1 MQFFI
6 SGFQHS
12 YTYIGSGVR
21 GLAIIYLIVLRQEI
35 EEMQISGA
43 ENLSSRNTSSF
54 PSFLPFLALC
64 MAENQHSFSLSSQH
78 PHTVL
83 SHPSLFNSQ
92 HIHPFFWRR
101 KPYKSEF
108 SPCYSQSPLQHSWD
122 FYFFLLTQPLTYF
135 YSSITLY
142 CKGEWRKTQ
151 QKTIPT
157 FLRFQKSIKKPQV

>member
-78 PHTVL
+78 SYTVL
-83 SHPSLFNSQ
+83 SHTLSIHLATHLSLLSE
-92 HIHPFFWRR
+92 
-101 KPYKSEF
+101 SEF
-108 SPCYSQSPLQHSWD
+108 FYVIHTKVSFPPCYSQSPLQHCLEISISSNARN
-122 FYFFLLTQPLTYF
+122 LLHI
-135 YSSITLY
+135 S
-142 CKGEWRKTQ
+142 
-151 QKTIPT
+151 
-157 FLRFQKSIKKPQV
+157 